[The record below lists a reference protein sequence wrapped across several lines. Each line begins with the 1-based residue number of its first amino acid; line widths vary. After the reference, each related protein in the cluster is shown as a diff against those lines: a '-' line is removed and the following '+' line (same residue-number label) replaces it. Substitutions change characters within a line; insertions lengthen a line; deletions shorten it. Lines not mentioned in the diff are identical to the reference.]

1 MKKYLQEVMANPEYR
16 KAFEEDEIFATLVTA
31 MARETQSEVQVVH
44 LLCKHLKDLC
54 EELARLRDLCEKLKD
69 APNKETLTLPAYIL
83 GIWSPK
89 YLYEEVEHIKDLCK
103 KLEDTN
109 ADVGVFEIDTG
120 APNKEMLEKRFKEEI
135 HKFKAQYGEPPEVIL
150 AGKDIQLLLADY
162 IIVSNRAFKP
172 EKTLFGVPLEDG
184 IEGTIA
190 FASGRR

>member
-44 LLCKHLKDLC
+44 LLCKHLKDLY
-54 EELARLRDLCEKLKD
+54 EELERL
-69 APNKETLTLPAYIL
+69 
-83 GIWSPK
+83 
-89 YLYEEVEHIKDLCK
+89 KDLCK
-103 KLEDTN
+103 KLEDAPNT
-109 ADVGVFEIDTG
+109 
-120 APNKEMLEKRFKEEI
+120 PNKEMLEKRFKEEI